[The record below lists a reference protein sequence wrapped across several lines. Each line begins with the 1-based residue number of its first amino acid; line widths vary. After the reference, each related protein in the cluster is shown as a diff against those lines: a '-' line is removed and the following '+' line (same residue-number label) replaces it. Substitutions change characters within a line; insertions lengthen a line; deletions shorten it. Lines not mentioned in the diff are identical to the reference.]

1 MLLRGALL
9 AAWTRVSAR
18 RQYRPEKHYMRGP
31 GPKTLGMI
39 GRRLRAE
46 TSKDLGEALPDHW
59 QSLLN
64 ALDAKRGE
72 D

>member
-1 MLLRGALL
+1 MQLRGALL
-9 AAWTRVSAR
+9 AAWTRVSAGR
-18 RQYRPEKHYMRGP
+18 PYRPEKHYTRGP

-46 TSKDLGEALPDHW
+46 TSQDLEGTLPEHW

-64 ALDAKRGE
+64 ALDAKRCE